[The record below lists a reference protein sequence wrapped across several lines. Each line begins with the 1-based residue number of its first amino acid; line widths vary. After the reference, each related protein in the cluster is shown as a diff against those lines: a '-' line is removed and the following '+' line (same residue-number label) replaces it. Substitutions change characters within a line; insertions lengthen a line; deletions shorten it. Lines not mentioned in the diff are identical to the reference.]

1 MWTIAR
7 EYYPITQHFSYRRQ
21 LEEFCGVVL
30 GLWKCVS
37 IFTQEKN
44 SSEPSAHWSSF
55 QCRSPYGEIK
65 ALSVSTMLTSF
76 SVRKEIFLKVTWL
89 FFCIHRIQA
98 HAQVSIPLRKIQMP
112 GLTWWLFPIIKN
124 TWDATSA
131 KWPTPWFTAVCILPF
146 FAGIPVC
153 NLDKAALSAPT
164 WDLRYSIHGAQG
176 KTWWENQEEHS
187 TEADG
192 VSMYEQSKWMLGS
205 VRGLRGRTWPY
216 QCAYSLTVRDLTLEN
231 KPWGIHFQRWYV
243 NKGVL

>member
-1 MWTIAR
+1 MCFCLYSGKEQQRA
-7 EYYPITQHFSYRRQ
+7 FSS
-21 LEEFCGVVL
+21 LEFFSMPQSLWWNKSTFC
-30 GLWKCVS
+30 
-37 IFTQEKN
+37 EHY
-44 SSEPSAHWSSF
+44 AD
-55 QCRSPYGEIK
+55 
-65 ALSVSTMLTSF
+65 
-76 SVRKEIFLKVTWL
+76 FLFCQKRDFFKSDL
-89 FFCIHRIQA
+89 AFFCIHLIQA

-164 WDLRYSIHGAQG
+164 WDLRYSIHWAQG

-192 VSMYEQSKWMLGS
+192 VSM
-205 VRGLRGRTWPY
+205 
-216 QCAYSLTVRDLTLEN
+216 
-231 KPWGIHFQRWYV
+231 
-243 NKGVL
+243 